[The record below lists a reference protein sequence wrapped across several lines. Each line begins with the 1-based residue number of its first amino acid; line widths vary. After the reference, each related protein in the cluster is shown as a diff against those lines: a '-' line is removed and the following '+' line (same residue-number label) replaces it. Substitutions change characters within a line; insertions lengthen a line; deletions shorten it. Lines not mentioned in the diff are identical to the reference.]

1 MTFSNH
7 IKGLG
12 RVALILSA
20 TSAAVF
26 AQEAGQINGTVRDD
40 KGAPIAGARVIIK
53 APQMI
58 APRTIST
65 GTDGSFRAPLLPP
78 GDYTITV
85 EAQGYLAKGA
95 SGVRIGIG
103 GRVNQDFALKPTQQM
118 SAVVEVVASNATA
131 DKADTKTST
140 NVSAEA
146 LASLPLADRAFYGAA
161 DVAPGVV
168 TTSTGSI
175 AIRGGYTQSTVYT
188 VNGVSVGDDYQGQQY
203 NNRVIDD
210 AIEDA
215 QVVQSPLH
223 ARFGRTSSG
232 SVNVVTKSG
241 GNDFSGSIR
250 GYYTRDDWK
259 SWRPK
264 QTQTGGT
271 RINEINLKQYDV
283 FLSGP
288 IIKDKLWFAASTV
301 ITPTTASS
309 GIYGYGDNPANWS
322 ASAYFDPGDLTAVF
336 GVPELP
342 WTYKQGERYNGTTK
356 SEFYDLKLTWAV
368 APDHTLEGQ
377 YFYNTLN
384 IANNDIYG
392 TGSMLGPRALMQQD
406 ETRITSQ
413 VMYRGSWASNVFVEA
428 RYSSLGSKS
437 TLKQYFNDE
446 HVFVF
451 YGGGNSNYPYGPG
464 YGGPDPERRDNQSGN
479 LNVKV
484 FGDFKGSHEMDFGLD
499 YYESDR
505 FTFFRTGVNNRLVVA
520 QWVTDPATAAAYAHP
535 MMGTNPVFGVDPYGD
550 AIGFFAVNARTVAG
564 IVGVG
569 ASSVGFNGPSPAMRT
584 YHGTDGRTKNRNYA
598 IYANDNWN
606 INDHW
611 TVMAGVRLDRMKV
624 QDTTGEIILRH
635 NTPISPRIKV
645 VYDLNGDSSRVI
657 TATAAKFFDDF
668 RAGFTN
674 AFVLTARSIS
684 ATYGWGGTHGA
695 NDFGFV
701 DYAALIDRNNY
712 GGYQGGYAL
721 SNTDTTAPYTQS
733 NVGTTRQGLAQI
745 TAPYTLEFT
754 LGYRR
759 NFKDGSYV
767 SVNAVHKDWKN
778 QFVIEQRLDKESVK
792 KLPVNPAIGGQ
803 QLALATYY
811 GNSDSLKRTFNAFEL
826 EFNNRISSVWNLGGS
841 YTYSRLTGNDQGG
854 DQGSQG
860 FRDNGASSGHL
871 YYGWLTSEERATRLG
886 NGATPYTS
894 DQINPS
900 GALISDQTHKARLSL
915 MARLPLGKG
924 FITYAWTLK
933 YDSGSA
939 FSATMNN
946 ATSASTWYNA
956 HIAPDPDF
964 AGWNAAVLGAS
975 FARYYNGRGTYRL
988 PDTYNVDFKISF
1000 ELPLVAKLR
1009 LMGSV
1014 SVDNFFNHQLQ
1025 SDINRTF
1032 ASGNLG
1038 QYAMPGV
1045 TSPSMFGTDN
1055 NTFANYIPARS
1066 VGATVGLKF

>member
-20 TSAAVF
+20 TSAAVY
-26 AQEAGQINGTVRDD
+26 AQESGQINGTVRND
-40 KGAPIAGARVIIK
+40 KSAPLAGARVIIK
-53 APQMI
+53 SAQMI
-58 APRTIST
+58 APRTLTT
-65 GTDGSFRAPLLPP
+65 GADGAFRAPLLPP

-85 EAQGYLAKGA
+85 EAQGYLSKGA
-95 SGVRIGIG
+95 SGIRIGIG

-118 SAVVEVVASNATA
+118 SAVVEVVASSATA
-131 DKADTKTST
+131 DKADTKTAT

-146 LASLPLADRAFYGAA
+146 LASLPLADRAFNGAA
-161 DVAPGVV
+161 DVAAGVV
-168 TTSTGSI
+168 TTNTGSI

-223 ARFGRTSSG
+223 ARYGRTSSG
-232 SVNVVTKSG
+232 SINVVTKSG
-241 GNDFSGSIR
+241 GNDFSGSVR
-250 GYYTRDDWK
+250 GYYTRDDWRA
-259 SWRPK
+259 WRSR
-264 QTQTGGT
+264 QRETGAD
-271 RINEINLKQYDV
+271 RVNEISTKQYDV

-288 IIKDKLWFAASTV
+288 IVKDKLWFAAST
-301 ITPTTASS
+301 IISPTTASS
-309 GIYGYGDNPANWS
+309 GTYGYGDNSANWS
-322 ASAYFDPGDLTAVF
+322 GGNYFSPGDMTAVF
-336 GVPELP
+336 GIPEVP
-342 WTYKQGERYNGTTK
+342 WTYSLGQRYAGTNK
-356 SEFYDLKLTWAV
+356 SEFYDLKLTWAM

-377 YFYNTLN
+377 YFYQTLN
-384 IANNDIYG
+384 VSNNDIYG
-392 TGSMLGPRALMQQD
+392 TQSMLGPRALMQQD

-413 VMYRGSWASNVFVEA
+413 VMYKGSWASNVFVEA

-437 TLKQYFNDE
+437 TLAQYNDDE
-446 HVFVF
+446 HAFVF
-451 YGGGNSNYPYGPG
+451 YYGANSNYAYGPG

-484 FGDFKGSHEMDFGLD
+484 FSDFKGSHEMDFGLD

-505 FTFFRTGVNNRLVVA
+505 FTFFRTGINNRIIVG

-535 MMGTNPVFGVDPYGD
+535 LMGTNAFGVDPYGD
-550 AIGFFAVNARTVAG
+550 RIGFFAMNQRDAG
-564 IVGVG
+564 AIFGISG
-569 ASSVGFNGPSPAMRT
+569 ASLGFFGPSPAMRT
-584 YHGTDGRTKNRNYA
+584 YHGQDGRTKNRNYA

-611 TVMAGVRLDRMKV
+611 TVMVGLRLDRMKV

-645 VYDLNGDSSRVI
+645 VYDLNGDSSRILTV
-657 TATAAKFFDDF
+657 TAAKFFDDF

-674 AFVLTARSIS
+674 AFALNARSIS
-684 ATYGWGGTHGA
+684 ATYGWGGMNAAG
-695 NDFGFV
+695 DFGFV
-701 DYAALIDRNNY
+701 DYAQFTNRANY
-712 GGYQGGYAL
+712 GGYQGGYTL
-721 SNTDTTAPYTQS
+721 DPLNTNAPYTQS
-733 NVGTTRQGLAQI
+733 NTGATRRGLSEL

-778 QFVIEQRLDKESVK
+778 QFSIEQRLDESSVV
-792 KLPVNPAIGGQ
+792 KLPLIPAVGGQ

-811 GNSDSLKRTFNAFEL
+811 GNSDRLKRTFNAFEL

-854 DQGSQG
+854 DQASQG
-860 FRDNGASSGHL
+860 FRDNSASAGHL
-871 YYGWLTSEERATRLG
+871 YYNWLTGTERATLTG
-886 NGATPYTS
+886 LPSYTAQ
-894 DQINPS
+894 DIAPL

-915 MARLPLGKG
+915 LARLPLGKG
-924 FITYAWTLK
+924 FISYAWTLK

-939 FSATMNN
+939 FSAAMNN
-946 ATSASTWYNA
+946 ATGASTWYGA
-956 HIAPDPDF
+956 HITGNPNF
-964 AGWNAAVLGAS
+964 TGWNAAVLGAS

-988 PDTYNVDFKISF
+988 PDTYNVDFKVSF
-1000 ELPLVAKLR
+1000 ELPLVAKVR

-1014 SVDNFFNHQLQ
+1014 SVDNFFNHQMQ
-1025 SDINRTF
+1025 SGINRAF

-1038 QYAMPGV
+1038 RTARPGV
-1045 TSPSMFGTDN
+1045 TTPAAFGTDDG
-1055 NTFANYIPARS
+1055 TFANYIPARA
-1066 VGATVGLKF
+1066 VGASVGLKF